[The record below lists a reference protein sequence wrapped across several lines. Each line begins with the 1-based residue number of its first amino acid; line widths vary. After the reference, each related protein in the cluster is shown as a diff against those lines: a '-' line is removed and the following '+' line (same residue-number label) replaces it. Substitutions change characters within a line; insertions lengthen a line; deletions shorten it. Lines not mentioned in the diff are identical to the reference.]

1 MATYKELMQVCD
13 YLDDI
18 EGGIDIKNLILN
30 YEINK
35 YYKNKYLKVTILIRN
50 TKNLKNIDLSI
61 L

>member
-1 MATYKELMQVCD
+1 MQVCD

>member
-1 MATYKELMQVCD
+1 MQVCD

-18 EGGIDIKNLILN
+18 EGGIDITNLILN

-35 YYKNKYLKVTILIRN
+35 FYKNKYLKVTILIRN